1 LYDIEL
7 GRRDS
12 LTSYAPSSETFLP
25 AFNLKVS
32 GLLED
37 FKLVGLDLV
46 DLVVL
51 SGQWVVQFSPPFHD
65 IHIQQQFA
73 TQLNPETFYKIF
85 FPSHELGLP

>member
-25 AFNLKVS
+25 AFSLKVS

-51 SGQWVVQFSPPFHD
+51 SGQ
-65 IHIQQQFA
+65 
-73 TQLNPETFYKIF
+73 
-85 FPSHELGLP
+85 